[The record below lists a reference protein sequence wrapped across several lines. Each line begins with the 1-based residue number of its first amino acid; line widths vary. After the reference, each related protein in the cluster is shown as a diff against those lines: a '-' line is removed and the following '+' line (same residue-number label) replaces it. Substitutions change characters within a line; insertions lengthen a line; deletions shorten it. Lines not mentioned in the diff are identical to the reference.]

1 MKVISEK
8 AYDGFIFQRFSL
20 NDTFSTSANNK
31 GLIICY
37 ALATCPKVRM
47 VSLELEADFEEIG
60 VPTAWYRKHT
70 NESFT
75 VAYKTIHDFL
85 DVYDHDDFGEWD
97 LTVVYQNIE
106 ISICGRRA
114 ETEIGL
120 SYPKEIKLNLLPL
133 LYEVE
138 TSTFGYNDYDPA
150 VLDLLKR
157 DYKMSEKRAVLT
169 VQKLLSHKDI
179 YDEFVEAA
187 TSGKPASGPS
197 AIKVEGFTAEE
208 LHSKYPL
215 SILGA
220 YNFLIYLRESP
231 EAALEDLKK
240 GLPKK

>member
-37 ALATCPKVRM
+37 SLATCPKVKM

-70 NESFT
+70 NETFT
-75 VAYKTIHDFL
+75 AVYKTIRDFL
-85 DVYDHDDFGEWD
+85 DVYDHDDFGIWD
-97 LTVVYQNIE
+97 LTVIYQNIE
-106 ISICGRRA
+106 ISISGRRT

-120 SYPKEIKLNLLPL
+120 SYSDEKKINLLPL

-138 TSTFGYNDYDPA
+138 TSTFGYNDYDKTII
-150 VLDLLKR
+150 DLLKNEYR
-157 DYKMSEKRAVLT
+157 MSEKRAVLT

-187 TSGKPASGPS
+187 TSGKPASGSS

-215 SILGA
+215 SLLGA

-231 EAALEDLKK
+231 KTALEDLKK